1 MNPLEKVSK
10 SFENNIIPKPM
21 YELIEKRFSLVS
33 DGILRIEKAS
43 SIKLPITISV
53 NSKSINKIQNLENIL
68 SKMDLVSSYNILK
81 FDSNN
86 IYFKIIYNGS
96 PKKFLQEMSKNK
108 ISVETQG
115 QIWRAG

>member
-1 MNPLEKVSK
+1 MSYATESPLIR
-10 SFENNIIPKPM
+10 ENYWKEINKINT
-21 YELIEKRFSLVS
+21 
-33 DGILRIEKAS
+33 

-108 ISVETQG
+108 VSVETQG
-115 QIWRAG
+115 QIWRLG